1 MTEQAPDSISKVDFW
16 MKAAAVSFA
25 LWSLMIPVGI
35 SMLRDSFYDSHASV
49 TKLAEKLNT
58 DIVTTQSRLATLE
71 ARQATVLARLELIE
85 RKLDD
90 IRERK

>member
-1 MTEQAPDSISKVDFW
+1 MTETNGSLSRSEFW
-16 MKAAAVSFA
+16 MKSAAIAFG
-25 LWSLMIPVGI
+25 LWALMIPVGI
-35 SMLRDSFYDSHASV
+35 SMLRDSFYDSHTSV

>member
-1 MTEQAPDSISKVDFW
+1 MTEPTSMSRSEFW
-16 MKAAAVSFA
+16 MKAAAIAFG
-25 LWSLMIPVGI
+25 LWALMIPVGI

-58 DIVTTQSRLATLE
+58 DTVSTQSRLATIE

-90 IRERK
+90 MRDRK